1 MTMHGIN
8 NLEVVDLILVEALG
22 TDQQLIRKVKKVTT
36 GVRHARRQRKLV
48 VIQIPGEARSKR

>member
-1 MTMHGIN
+1 MHGIN